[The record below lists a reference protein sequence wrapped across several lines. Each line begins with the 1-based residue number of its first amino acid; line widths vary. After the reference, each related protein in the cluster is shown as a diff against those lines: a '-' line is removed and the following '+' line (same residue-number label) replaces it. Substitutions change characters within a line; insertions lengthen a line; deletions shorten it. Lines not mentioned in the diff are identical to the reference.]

1 MAPSLTSAK
10 TKSLLDTLPNW
21 LSSPE
26 ASYAFWIESHPS
38 AESTKAVYRSMWNK
52 FVRFL
57 GERQVPL
64 SLCSSEH
71 IDLFFRDAGLVK
83 EHRQRYIRLIENI
96 FNHLHN
102 IGLSIPNPGKQA
114 ALHAL
119 GKGDNAAM
127 VFLSEEERER
137 VESVILARLNSLGS
151 LIGAA
156 NGTAGALCEGS
167 REKEESEGSGLA
179 QDALVVDRRGNGGA
193 GAPFEES
200 EKREEKR
207 GKKKSQWKP
216 VRDAAIAAV
225 MLGGGAT
232 VSSIVGL
239 CVNCTNCSEGK
250 ISLPTEGGREAHYEA
265 PLLPIGQIALD
276 RWLPFRR
283 TLAGISD
290 HLFPADIKSRGGKV
304 AESPGMH
311 PSTIF
316 RAVRDVLHEAGIA
329 GPRSSGQTL
338 RNTYAATL
346 ISLHPAEDDAFL
358 AKCLGLALP
367 TSASLIRAAYNNQT
381 NPTDTRPDLPSI
393 DNDDDW
399 LNDPLL

>member
-1 MAPSLTSAK
+1 
-10 TKSLLDTLPNW
+10 
-21 LSSPE
+21 
-26 ASYAFWIESHPS
+26 
-38 AESTKAVYRSMWNK
+38 MWNK

-71 IDLFFRDAGLVK
+71 IDLFFKDARLVK
-83 EHRQRYIRLIENI
+83 EHRQRYVRLIENI

-102 IGLSIPNPGKQA
+102 IGLSIPNPGRQA
-114 ALHAL
+114 ALHSL
-119 GKGDNAAM
+119 GKGANAAM

-137 VESVILARLNSLGS
+137 VESVILTRLSAIGS

-156 NGTAGALCEGS
+156 HGTGGALGKESG
-167 REKEESEGSGLA
+167 EKEKRKDSEGHPADGFGGGLA
-179 QDALVVDRRGNGGA
+179 GDGGA
-193 GAPFEES
+193 GTLCEES
-200 EKREEKR
+200 EKKEEKR

-250 ISLPTEGGREAHYEA
+250 ISLPKEGGRETHYEA

-276 RWLPFRR
+276 RWLAFRR
-283 TLAGISD
+283 TLHGIGD
-290 HLFPADIKSRGGKV
+290 HLFPADIKSRGGKTTDT
-304 AESPGMH
+304 PGMH

-338 RNTYAATL
+338 RNSYAASL
-346 ISLHPAEDDAFL
+346 IDLHPAEDDAYL
-358 AKCLGLALP
+358 ANCLGLALP
-367 TSASLIRAAYNNQT
+367 TSASLIRAAYNADT
-381 NPTDTRPDLPSI
+381 NPPAIPDLPFI
-393 DNDDDW
+393 EDDW
-399 LNDPLL
+399 LNDPLE